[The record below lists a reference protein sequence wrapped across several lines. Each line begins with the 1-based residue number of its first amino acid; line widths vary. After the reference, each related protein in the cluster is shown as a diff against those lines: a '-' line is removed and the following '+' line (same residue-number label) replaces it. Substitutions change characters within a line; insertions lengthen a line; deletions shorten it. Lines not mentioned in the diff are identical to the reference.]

1 MLLDTCA
8 LLWLAEGG
16 GKLRRTA
23 LRQMQ
28 NSPQLA
34 VSSISGFEIALKVAN
49 GKLQLPAAVAIWF
62 DTVMNN
68 HGLMLMAPD
77 LAVCIKAGQLP
88 AIHLD
93 PFDRLIIATALVH
106 DFPVVT
112 TDERFAA
119 YGVETVF

>member
-16 GKLRRTA
+16 GKLRRSA

-28 NSPQLA
+28 NSPQLG
-34 VSSISGFEIALKVAN
+34 VSSISGFEIALKMAN
-49 GKLQLPAAVAIWF
+49 GKLRLPAPVAIWF
-62 DTVMNN
+62 DTVVES
-68 HGLMLMAPD
+68 HGLTLMAPD
-77 LAVCIKAGQLP
+77 LAVCLKAGQLP

-93 PFDRLIIATALVH
+93 PFDRLIIATAMVH
-106 DFPVVT
+106 DFPIVT

-119 YGVETVF
+119 YGVETIS